1 LKNGWAHLI
10 NNYELFSILG
20 LYFISLI
27 FENEKRKRGNNPGG
41 VDRSIRDPE

>member
-20 LYFISLI
+20 LYFISSI
-27 FENEKRKRGNNPGG
+27 FENGKKKRANNPHR
-41 VDRSIRDPE
+41 VDHSIRDPE